1 MNWTIGTMLWAVLQ
15 AGPFPGEP
23 AAKATVLLFV
33 STDCP
38 ISNRYAPEVKRL
50 HAKFASSGIAF
61 WLVYANAAESDV
73 AVQDH
78 VKTFGFPGRVLRD
91 PRHALVRLAGVSVT
105 PEAAVFGPDRQIVYR
120 GRIDDRYV
128 DFGVDRPAPTRHDLD
143 DALSAVL
150 AGKPVTESQT
160 KAIGCFLAD
169 FPQ

>member
-1 MNWTIGTMLWAVLQ
+1 MNWVIATTLWALIQ
-15 AGPFPGEP
+15 TGPFPGEP

-50 HAKFASSGIAF
+50 HAKFASRGIAF
-61 WLVYANAAESDV
+61 WLVYANAAESDE
-73 AVQDH
+73 AIQDH
-78 VKTFGFPGRVLRD
+78 VKAFGFPGRVLRD
-91 PRHALVRLAGVSVT
+91 PGHALVRLAGVSVT
-105 PEAAVFGPDRQIVYR
+105 PEAAVFGSDRQIVYR

-128 DFGVDRPAPTRHDLD
+128 DFGVDRAAATRHDLD
-143 DALSAVL
+143 EALSAVL
-150 AGKPVTESQT
+150 AGKPVPEPET